1 MWRWLRWSR
10 QARGMH
16 TLHPRPVPRASV
28 TLACVL
34 TIRGGG
40 LRNESTVRA
49 MQEAMAQAEKHESSC
64 EVIAA
69 LMAEARAMLE
79 QARAPEA
86 ERVREAAEEA
96 GAPSEVAAAVERQRL
111 EEEMASL
118 ALRMQQ
124 VQAQLGVVPPA
135 APAPFAGYGGD
146 TVRGRTL
153 LVRHGAVYP
162 HVRVRG
168 VHPAAAGC
176 ASYGPVCREPIEHDA
191 CVAVG
196 CVDNERIPECSSKA
210 THRIQWCE
218 QGAWLPLSQPFLAAS
233 TPVEQHS
240 EHTDTILHPPAA
252 FIYFVACSRSSSSIR
267 CAAMR
272 SAASLASGVS
282 CLAACCVRSL
292 FAAAF
297 RARAARSS
305 SRNTCAAWW

>member
-1 MWRWLRWSR
+1 VCAHS
-10 QARGMH
+10 APF
-16 TLHPRPVPRASV
+16 TRA
-28 TLACVL
+28 ACLCHV
-34 TIRGGG
+34 G
-40 LRNESTVRA
+40 LRADDTGGEGVLRSESTVRA
-49 MQEAMAQAEKHESSC
+49 MKEATAHAEKHASSC
-64 EVIAA
+64 EALAA
-69 LMAEARAMLE
+69 LMAEARGMLE
-79 QARAPEA
+79 QARASEA
-86 ERVREAAEEA
+86 ERATEEA
-96 GAPSEVAAAVERQRL
+96 GAPSEVAAAAEQQRL
-111 EEEMASL
+111 EEEMA
-118 ALRMQQ
+118 RMQQ

-218 QGAWLPLSQPFLAAS
+218 QGAWLPLSPPFLAAS